1 MKVENVD
8 VLVSRLGDLVT
19 DSKEAISFLNKFKN
33 AEDIL
38 ATLSADQKTAAM
50 VTVSALAV
58 KVAGAYQL
66 ATEAF
71 TAEETL

>member
-38 ATLSADQKTAAM
+38 ATLSAD
-50 VTVSALAV
+50 
-58 KVAGAYQL
+58 
-66 ATEAF
+66 
-71 TAEETL
+71 